1 VTKPA
6 CIRTTGAIGLLWLMV
21 LADPAACTRRTEP
34 EAPASVAL
42 ALDSAPESLRCVA
55 VTVLTDG
62 TERHTWDPTAV
73 TILEIAGLRPGP
85 MVLTVEAYEADC
97 AQATT
102 PTWLGGPVRVTLH
115 PGPNGSV
122 TVAMRPAGA
131 ASTRVTLDFDAGV
144 PDFSPLGWACLA
156 DENCASHHC
165 VFGDGGVG
173 TCQPPAAPPP
183 DATAGSVAGGILPTL
198 DQTTGYL
205 IYRPGNDPSCNLGHT
220 DCSPENPCLYA
231 VTVRGGQP
239 APCLPADMVA
249 IPITDLRLCTAGG
262 ACTPCTSED
271 CYPTTCFQLPPGP
284 GDVTCDNSRIPPNL
298 GPGDVLHFVLASK
311 IPPGSRDMARANAT
325 EGLPMV
331 LLARSKSTQADNIRV
346 EWPEGRG
353 APFVVGK
360 VISGLRDPQGA
371 GGMCGGDPV
380 ANCGIFPM
388 RPVGD
393 FPFHNWNITEVDH
406 AGQLFVWPISP

>member
-6 CIRTTGAIGLLWLMV
+6 HTCTAGALGVLCLMV
-21 LADPAACTRRTEP
+21 LAGPPACTRRTEP

-42 ALDSAPESLRCVA
+42 ALDSVPESLRCVA
-55 VTVLTDG
+55 VSVLTDR
-62 TERHTWDPTAV
+62 TLRHTWDPTAV
-73 TILEIAGLRPGP
+73 TTLEITGLRPGP
-85 MVLTVEAYEADC
+85 MVLTVEAYEVGC
-97 AQATT
+97 AEATA

-115 PGPNGSV
+115 PGDNGAV

-144 PDFSPLGWACLA
+144 SDFSPVGWACLA

-173 TCQPPAAPPP
+173 TCQPPAVPPP
-183 DATAGSVAGGILPTL
+183 DAASGSVAGGTLPTL

-205 IYRPGNDPSCNLGHT
+205 IYAPGNDSSCNLAQS

-239 APCLPADMVA
+239 APCLPAEMVA
-249 IPITDLRLCTAGG
+249 IPMTDLRLCTPGG

-271 CYPTTCFQLPPGP
+271 CYPTTCFQRPPGP
-284 GDVTCDNSRIPPNL
+284 GDVTCDNSRIPSNL

-311 IPPGSRDMARANAT
+311 IPASGRDMARANAA
-325 EGLPMV
+325 ERLPMV
-331 LLARSKSTQADNIRV
+331 LLTRSKSTNADNIRV
-346 EWPEGRG
+346 EWPGRPG

-388 RPVGD
+388 RAAGTFMFKDWSV
-393 FPFHNWNITEVDH
+393 TELDG